1 MMDLEFFGAKVLRIR
16 RYISILDKD
25 MNLDKD
31 MMDLEFVKIRIVKC
45 L

>member
-1 MMDLEFFGAKVLRIR
+1 MMDLEFWSKSVKDKTI
-16 RYISILDKD
+16 YIYILDKD

>member
-1 MMDLEFFGAKVLRIR
+1 MLKIDDI
-16 RYISILDKD
+16 YIFLDKD

>member
-1 MMDLEFFGAKVLRIR
+1 MMDLEFGAKVLKIR
-16 RYISILDKD
+16 RYIYFLDKD